1 MLVSLALSLAMQSAP
16 LVVEVRGLPA
26 PRTAAPDVIAAGRM
40 TYGARCQMCHG
51 PDGNAD
57 TPIGRAMKP
66 PPRRFSDAT
75 WQAKVTDAEITRA
88 ILEGGAAVKKSPAMP
103 AFKDLAPPAQ
113 LTPLVAFIRSL
124 GAPAATVTVMA
135 GDAVVTMS
143 APVEADG
150 VARVR
155 FPGLQGPAT
164 VMGIV
169 DEASLPYCT
178 VEVAEAAGATVR
190 CDRKP

>member
-1 MLVSLALSLAMQSAP
+1 MLVSLALSLAMQNAP
-16 LVVEVRGLPA
+16 LVVEVRGLPV
-26 PRTAAPDVIAAGRM
+26 PKTAAADVLAAGRM

-66 PPRRFSDAT
+66 PPRRFSDSA
-75 WQAKVTDAEITRA
+75 WQAKVSDSDIAKV
-88 ILEGGAAVKKSPAMP
+88 ILEGGAAMKKSPAMP

-113 LTPLVAFIRSL
+113 ITPLIAFVRSL

-135 GDAVVTMS
+135 GDAAVTAS
-143 APVEADG
+143 APVDADG

-155 FPGLQGPAT
+155 FPGLQGPVT
-164 VMGIV
+164 VLGIV
-169 DEASLPYCT
+169 DEASLPFCT
-178 VEVAEAAGATVR
+178 VEVPEAAGATVR

>member
-1 MLVSLALSLAMQSAP
+1 MLVSLTLSLAMQTAP
-16 LVVEVRGLPA
+16 LVVEVRGLPT
-26 PRTAAPDVIAAGRM
+26 PRAAAPDVISVGRM

-51 PDGNAD
+51 ADGNAD

-66 PPRRFSDAT
+66 PPRRFSDST
-75 WQAKVTDAEITRA
+75 WQAKVSDADIA
-88 ILEGGAAVKKSPAMP
+88 KVVLEGGAAVKKSPAMP
-103 AFKDLAPPAQ
+103 AFKDLAPTTQ
-113 LTPLVAFIRSL
+113 LTPLIAFVRSL

-135 GDAVVTMS
+135 GDTVVTMS

-155 FPGLQGPAT
+155 FPGLKGPVT
-164 VMGIV
+164 VMGLV

-178 VEVAEAAGATVR
+178 IDVAEAAGAVVR
-190 CDRKP
+190 CDRTP

>member
-1 MLVSLALSLAMQSAP
+1 MLVSLTLSLAMQSAP
-16 LVVEVRGLPA
+16 LVVEVRGLSP
-26 PRTAAPDVIAAGRM
+26 PRPAAPDVVAAGRM

-66 PPRRFSDAT
+66 APRRFTDAA
-75 WQAKVTDAEITRA
+75 WQAKVTDAELTKI

-113 LTPLVAFIRSL
+113 LSPLIAFIRSL
-124 GAPAATVTVMA
+124 AAPSATVTVMA
-135 GDAVVTMS
+135 GDDAVTAS
-143 APVEADG
+143 APVDADG

-155 FPGLQGPAT
+155 FAGLRGPVT

-169 DEASLPYCT
+169 DESSLPYCT